1 MNPALFS
8 LPLAENGPGADPF
21 TGISSP
27 FLTIVLILVIVLL
40 LWWLLR
46 AQTAQVEPVHVDHDG
61 HDHGH
66 GGEAHA
72 AVSTEAQ
79 QPEAVMAASAE
90 TAPAPEMEAEADSGD
105 TEDWQDVPPP
115 QAEADD
121 LTKLEGIG
129 PKVQIVLN
137 AAGIKTFDQL
147 GSADVDHL
155 QELLDAADYQ
165 YMDPGSWPEQARL
178 AAAGDWEALQKLQD
192 ELSGGR

>member
-21 TGISSP
+21 SGISTP
-27 FLTIVLILVIVLL
+27 LLTMVIVVLLILVI
-40 LWWLLR
+40 WWLLR
-46 AQTAQVEPVHVDHDG
+46 AQTDQVEAVHVDHDG
-61 HDHGH
+61 HGHGHDH

-72 AVSTEAQ
+72 AVPAEAVEPAESMLASSTEAA
-79 QPEAVMAASAE
+79 EE
-90 TAPAPEMEAEADSGD
+90 TAAAE

-165 YMDPGSWPEQARL
+165 YMNPGSWPEQARL